1 MKNIHLIKSNSFN
14 LADNLINELTEGYTD
29 INKFDLDIVE
39 LNDVINDASYYGL
52 FNDKKAVIIS
62 NTKYFGGRFLYE
74 EECELLYNFLSNLD
88 DNIIVI
94 FICNELA
101 KDKDITKKVISLGA
115 TIHNLDNLK
124 EAELKEHINSYL
136 KNNNIKMDDKVI
148 TEFLNRVEGNIDLFI
163 NEVNKIS
170 IITKTITIDEINK
183 YSSYRNTDV
192 TFDFVGSIVSK
203 NFSKGFDNLDILLSN
218 GLEVPA
224 IIGIL
229 ASKYRE
235 LYFVKD
241 CLRNNVSED
250 EIRQMLT
257 TGSKEYSTGRL
268 YYAKKD
274 AGLYTI
280 DELEEIIINLS
291 ELDKKIKT
299 GSNPVYMLKEFL
311 LNI

>member
-163 NEVNKIS
+163 NEINKIS

-192 TFDFVGSIVSK
+192 TFDFVGSIVS
-203 NFSKGFDNLDILLSN
+203 
-218 GLEVPA
+218 
-224 IIGIL
+224 
-229 ASKYRE
+229 
-235 LYFVKD
+235 
-241 CLRNNVSED
+241 
-250 EIRQMLT
+250 
-257 TGSKEYSTGRL
+257 
-268 YYAKKD
+268 
-274 AGLYTI
+274 
-280 DELEEIIINLS
+280 
-291 ELDKKIKT
+291 
-299 GSNPVYMLKEFL
+299 
-311 LNI
+311 